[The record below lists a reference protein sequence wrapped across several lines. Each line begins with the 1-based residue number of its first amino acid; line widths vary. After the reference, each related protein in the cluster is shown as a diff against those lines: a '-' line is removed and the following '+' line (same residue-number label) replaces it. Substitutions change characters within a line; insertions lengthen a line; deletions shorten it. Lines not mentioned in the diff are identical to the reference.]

1 MSDCCASRRTCS
13 WGCITRRGAA
23 HLRDGS
29 NADLVH
35 NLRRQIIEPAGEPHA
50 RLGHKVHRAQ
60 LQRFHGDLRATLGQ
74 CGDHHHRR
82 GPQAHESPQKIDAI
96 HARHLDV
103 QGDDI
108 RIQFANHL
116 ARHQGVIGGTNALH
130 VPLAIDDL

>member
-1 MSDCCASRRTCS
+1 MSNPTGRSGRSHLTRRRT
-13 WGCITRRGAA
+13 A
-23 HLRDGS
+23 HLGHRGHP
-29 NADLVH
+29 DLVYDQGGE
-35 NLRRQIIEPAGEPHA
+35 LIDSARQPHA
-50 RLGHKVHRAQ
+50 RLGHTSHGTQ

-74 CGDHHHRR
+74 RGDHHHRR